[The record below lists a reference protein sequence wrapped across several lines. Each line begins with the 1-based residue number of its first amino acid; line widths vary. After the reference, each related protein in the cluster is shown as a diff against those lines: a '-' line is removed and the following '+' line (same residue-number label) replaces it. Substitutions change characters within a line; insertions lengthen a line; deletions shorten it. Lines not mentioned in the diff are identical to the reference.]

1 MNYRTVARLIGV
13 LVLIIG
19 LSMGTSLIWA
29 VANDEEGARRAFL
42 LSMAVCLFMGLVLIM
57 MSRDRD
63 VGSVFRKEG
72 LGVVAL
78 GWIVAAGVGSLPY
91 LFAGVFTNPVDAY
104 FEAMSGFTTTGSTVL
119 RNIEAVPS
127 SILFWRDFTQWL
139 GGIGIVV
146 LFIAILPQM
155 GVGARHL
162 FRSEIPGAVKEGMSP
177 RIKDTAVLL
186 LGIYLSITTLE
197 VLFLLIGGMSFF
209 DALCHT
215 FGTVATGGFSPKNAS
230 IAAYDSLFIQLTI
243 VVFTIFAGTNFSLYF
258 LLVRRRYRQFFRD
271 TEWRVYMAT
280 IFVASL
286 LISGDLFLSGTL
298 PALGDAM
305 RHGLFQAVSM
315 QTTTGF
321 VTQDFDQWPT
331 FSRLLL
337 VVLMF
342 LGGCSGSTTGGMKVT
357 RAIVLVKYTYFA
369 VYHWFRPHAVVSMRV
384 GRMRI
389 NDETTQAIVSFFIL
403 LMGLFVLSAIILAL
417 LGMDLVTAVTA
428 VAATITN
435 TGPGLAGVGAVQH
448 FAHVPSVGK
457 VVLSFCMLLGR
468 LELFTVMVLF
478 IPAFWRR

>member
-1 MNYRTVARLIGV
+1 
-13 LVLIIG
+13 
-19 LSMGTSLIWA
+19 
-29 VANDEEGARRAFL
+29 
-42 LSMAVCLFMGLVLIM
+42 MAVCLFMGLVLIM

-215 FGTVATGGFSPKNAS
+215 FGTVATGGFSPRTPPSPPTTAS
-230 IAAYDSLFIQLTI
+230 SSSSRSSCSRSSPGRTSAC
-243 VVFTIFAGTNFSLYF
+243 
-258 LLVRRRYRQFFRD
+258 
-271 TEWRVYMAT
+271 
-280 IFVASL
+280 
-286 LISGDLFLSGTL
+286 
-298 PALGDAM
+298 
-305 RHGLFQAVSM
+305 
-315 QTTTGF
+315 
-321 VTQDFDQWPT
+321 T
-331 FSRLLL
+331 F
-337 VVLMF
+337 
-342 LGGCSGSTTGGMKVT
+342 C
-357 RAIVLVKYTYFA
+357 
-369 VYHWFRPHAVVSMRV
+369 W
-384 GRMRI
+384 
-389 NDETTQAIVSFFIL
+389 
-403 LMGLFVLSAIILAL
+403 SA
-417 LGMDLVTAVTA
+417 
-428 VAATITN
+428 AATGSSSATRS
-435 TGPGLAGVGAVQH
+435 GAYTWPRSSSPR
-448 FAHVPSVGK
+448 F
-457 VVLSFCMLLGR
+457 
-468 LELFTVMVLF
+468 
-478 IPAFWRR
+478 